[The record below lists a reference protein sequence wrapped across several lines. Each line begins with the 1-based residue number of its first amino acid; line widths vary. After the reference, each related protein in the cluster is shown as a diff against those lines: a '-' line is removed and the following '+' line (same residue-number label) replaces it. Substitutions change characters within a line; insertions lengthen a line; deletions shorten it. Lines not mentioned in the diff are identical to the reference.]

1 MFKKLNTL
9 NFLFCSLMFFGNV
22 NAQKLNGTIET
33 IKEALQ
39 TVASSKAEF
48 AQNLKLNTTNY
59 VNYSATEVDNKGN
72 TEETI
77 YNFSFA
83 DIDINTVRTVTKKDI
98 ILVQLIVKGKQRL
111 IKKITN
117 NGDKVSYVDNL
128 SMYAKNIDNGRDLVE
143 AIKNTIPINETL
155 EKNKLALSSYQ
166 DHQNWLASNIQDVD
180 FTKSQIVQ
188 KLEPGKLNNGY
199 LKLSTTTNSKSKT
212 STEEFEF
219 NLATLN
225 PNSLSFKISGD
236 EFYIEASNRRNIK
249 VIKAFKDGVQQSYT
263 SKIRFYSSSIEN
275 AKDTYKVLKA
285 IIPLAEQAFL
295 KSKPNTTSIQNAYK
309 YINSAIQNVTTNDQT
324 YTQNIAGDCITKIII
339 KEANLKETVE
349 HIYSFNFGDI
359 NLDNIDYNSSKN
371 QLFVE
376 INTRKQAKFIRHV
389 ENNELQNYTNSFK
402 LYVGSIEEA
411 MITKEA
417 LQHIVKNCDN
427 TKTEENYSSITN
439 ALDILKKDIT
449 LVKVGDNSY
458 DQTFE
463 VVSTSPY
470 VVKLTSVFS
479 NLKTSKETIYE
490 FGLGDINS
498 KNIAITTSGKYAMV
512 ELNTK
517 HLEKII
523 KTYQDGEIKSY
534 AYKISIQST
543 DIENARKI
551 ASILKYTTKKLE

>member
-1 MFKKLNTL
+1 
-9 NFLFCSLMFFGNV
+9 MFFGNV

>member
-1 MFKKLNTL
+1 MLKKLNTI
-9 NFLFCSLMFFGNV
+9 NFLFCSFILFGNI
-22 NAQKLNGTIET
+22 NAQNLSGNIGTIQ
-33 IKEALQ
+33 EALQ
-39 TVASSKAEF
+39 TVASSKVEF

-59 VNYSATEVDNKGN
+59 VNYSVTEVDSKGN
-72 TEETI
+72 SKETI

-83 DIDINTVRTVTKKDI
+83 DIDINTVRTLTKKDI
-98 ILVQLIVKGKQRL
+98 ILVQLIVKSKQRL
-111 IKKITN
+111 IKKITD

-155 EKNKLALSSYQ
+155 EKNKLALSNYQ

-188 KLEPGKLNNGY
+188 KLEPGELNNGY

-212 STEEFEF
+212 ITEEFEF

-249 VIKAFKDGVQQSYT
+249 VIKAFKDGAQQSYT
-263 SKIRFYSSSIEN
+263 NKIRFYSSSIEN

-285 IIPLAEQAFL
+285 IIPMAEQAFL
-295 KSKPNTTSIQNAYK
+295 KSKPNTSSIQNAYK

-324 YTQNIAGDCITKIII
+324 YTQNIEGDCVSKIII

-349 HIYSFNFGDI
+349 HIYSFNFSDI

-376 INTRKQAKFIRHV
+376 VNTRKQAKFIRHI
-389 ENNELQNYTNSFK
+389 ENNELQNYTNNFK
-402 LYVGSIEEA
+402 LYVGSVEEA

-417 LQHIVKNCDN
+417 LQHIVKNCND
-427 TKTEENYSSITN
+427 TKPKENYSSITS
-439 ALDILKKDIT
+439 ALDALKKDIT

-463 VVSTSPY
+463 VLSTSPY

-479 NLKTSKETIYE
+479 NLKNSKETIYE

-498 KNIAITTSGKYAMV
+498 KNISITTSGKYVMV

-551 ASILKYTTKKLE
+551 ASILKYATQKLE

>member
-1 MFKKLNTL
+1 MFKKLITL
-9 NFLFCSLMFFGNV
+9 NFLFCSLIFFCTV
-22 NAQKLNGTIET
+22 NAQKLNGNIET

-59 VNYSATEVDNKGN
+59 VNYSSTEVDNKGN

-98 ILVQLIVKGKQRL
+98 ILVQLIVKGKQKL

-117 NGDKVSYVDNL
+117 NGDKVGYVDNL

-155 EKNKLALSSYQ
+155 EKIKLALSSYQ
-166 DHQNWLASNIQDVD
+166 DHQNWLVSNIQDVD
-180 FTKSQIVQ
+180 FTKSQIIQ

-236 EFYIEASNRRNIK
+236 EFCIEASNRRNIK
-249 VIKAFKDGVQQSYT
+249 VIKAFKDGIQQSYT

-324 YTQNIAGDCITKIII
+324 YTQNVTGDCINKIII
-339 KEANLKETVE
+339 KETNLKETVE

-417 LQHIVKNCDN
+417 LQHIVKNCEDTN
-427 TKTEENYSSITN
+427 PKENYSSITN

-479 NLKTSKETIYE
+479 NLKSSKETIYE

-534 AYKISIQST
+534 AYKIAIQAT

-551 ASILKYTTKKLE
+551 ASILKYTTQKLE